1 METCERLVQV
11 LQFQRVWWQVLC
23 LFERRVLCWYITHL
37 VIDCVG
43 DGFWLMGCEA
53 LAIITAE

>member
-1 METCERLVQV
+1 METCESLVQV
-11 LQFQRVWWQVLC
+11 LQIQRDWWQAVSLC
-23 LFERRVLCWYITHL
+23 EWRVLCWYSTHL